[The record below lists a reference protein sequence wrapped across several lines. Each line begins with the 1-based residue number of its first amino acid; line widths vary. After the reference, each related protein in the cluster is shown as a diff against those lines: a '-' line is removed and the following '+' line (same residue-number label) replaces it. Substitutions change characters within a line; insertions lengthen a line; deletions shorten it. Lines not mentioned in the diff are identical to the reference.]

1 MENKNLNILD
11 EVNKGATMGMDA
23 ISYVSEKVSNDN
35 DFKNVLNTEYNKY
48 EKISQRV
55 NDLYSQYTDKEP
67 HETNAMNKMMTWYG
81 IQMKTMTD
89 DTTSKLSELLMQGTN
104 MGIIEG
110 RRLINQNNN
119 NDIDSDVK
127 NILND
132 FVVMQEDS
140 VETLKKYL

>member
-11 EVNKGATMGMDA
+11 EVSKGATMGMDA
-23 ISYVSEKVSNDN
+23 ISYVSEKVSD
-35 DFKNVLNTEYNKY
+35 DEFKQVLDTEYNKY
-48 EKISQRV
+48 QKISERV
-55 NDLYSQYTDKEP
+55 NELYDNYSEKEP

-81 IQMKTMTD
+81 IQMKTMKD
-89 DTTSKLSELLMQGTN
+89 HTTSKLSELLMQGTN

-110 RRLINQNNN
+110 RRLLNQNNEA
-119 NDIDSDVK
+119 DYDVK

>member
-1 MENKNLNILD
+1 MENNNLDILD
-11 EVNKGATMGMDA
+11 EINKGATMGMDA
-23 ISYVSEKVSNDN
+23 ISYVSEKVGDETFS
-35 DFKNVLNTEYNKY
+35 KVLDGEYNKY
-48 EKISQRV
+48 KDISRRV
-55 NDLYSQYTDKEP
+55 NNLYSNYSDKEP

-81 IQMKTMTD
+81 IQMNTITD
-89 DTTSKLSELLMQGTN
+89 KSNSKISEFLMQGTN

-110 RRLINQNNN
+110 RRLLNQNQEN
-119 NDIDSDVK
+119 IATDVK

>member
-1 MENKNLNILD
+1 MENQILNILD

-23 ISYVSEKVSNDN
+23 ISFVLEKASDEN
-35 DFKNVLNTEYNKY
+35 FKQVLDTEYNKY
-48 EKISQRV
+48 KKISIRV
-55 NDLYSQYTDKEP
+55 NNLYDNYSAKKP
-67 HETNAMNKMMTWYG
+67 HETNVMTKMMTWYG
-81 IQMKTMTD
+81 IQMKTITD

-110 RRLINQNNN
+110 RRLINQNPNIN
-119 NDIDSDVK
+119 NDVS

>member
-1 MENKNLNILD
+1 MENQNLNILD

-23 ISYVSEKVSNDN
+23 ISFVSEKVHDN
-35 DFKNVLNTEYNKY
+35 EFKEVLDVEYNKY
-48 EKISQRV
+48 KEISNRV
-55 NDLYSQYTDKEP
+55 NELYDNYSDKDP

-81 IQMKTMTD
+81 IQMRTMKD
-89 DTTSKLSELLMQGTN
+89 HTTSKLSELLMQGTN

-110 RRLINQNNN
+110 RRLLNQNNEA
-119 NDIDSDVK
+119 DHDVK

>member
-1 MENKNLNILD
+1 MENQNLNILD

-23 ISYVSEKVSNDN
+23 ISYVSEKVKD
-35 DFKNVLNTEYNKY
+35 DTFKEVLDTEYNKY
-48 EKISQRV
+48 KDISNRV
-55 NDLYSQYTDKEP
+55 NSLYSNYSDKEP

-81 IQMKTMTD
+81 IQMRTMAD

-110 RRLINQNNN
+110 RRLLNQNSNIEPN
-119 NDIDSDVK
+119 VK

>member
-1 MENKNLNILD
+1 MENQNLNILD

-23 ISYVSEKVSNDN
+23 ISYISEKVVDN
-35 DFKNVLNTEYNKY
+35 DFKNVLDTEYNKY
-48 EKISQRV
+48 KDISNRV
-55 NDLYSQYTDKEP
+55 NNLYDNYSNKEP
-67 HETNAMNKMMTWYG
+67 HETNTMNKMMTWYG

-89 DTTSKLSELLMQGTN
+89 DSTSKLSELLMQGTN

-110 RRLINQNNN
+110 RRLLNQNQN
-119 NDIDSDVK
+119 IEPDVK

>member
-1 MENKNLNILD
+1 MENQNLNILD

-23 ISYVSEKVSNDN
+23 ISYVSEKVVDN
-35 DFKNVLNTEYNKY
+35 DFKEVLNTEYNKY
-48 EKISQRV
+48 KNISNRV
-55 NDLYSQYTDKEP
+55 NNLYDNYSNKEP

-81 IQMKTMTD
+81 IQMKTMVD
-89 DTTSKLSELLMQGTN
+89 DSTSKLSELLMQGTN

-110 RRLINQNNN
+110 RRLLNQNQN
-119 NDIDSDVK
+119 IEPDVK

>member
-1 MENKNLNILD
+1 MENQNLNILD

-23 ISYVSEKVSNDN
+23 ISEKVVDN
-35 DFKNVLNTEYNKY
+35 NFKEVLYTEYNKY
-48 EKISQRV
+48 KDISNRV
-55 NDLYSQYTDKEP
+55 NNLYDNYSNKEP

-89 DTTSKLSELLMQGTN
+89 DSTSKLSELLMQGTN

-110 RRLINQNNN
+110 RRLLNQNQN
-119 NDIDSDVK
+119 IESDVK

>member
-1 MENKNLNILD
+1 MENQNLNILD

-23 ISYVSEKVSNDN
+23 ISYISEKVVDS
-35 DFKNVLNTEYNKY
+35 DFKKVLNTEYNKY
-48 EKISQRV
+48 KDISDRV
-55 NDLYSQYTDKEP
+55 NNLYDNYSSKEP

-81 IQMKTMTD
+81 IQMKTMVD
-89 DTTSKLSELLMQGTN
+89 DSTSKLSELLMQGTN

-110 RRLINQNNN
+110 RRLLNQNQN
-119 NDIDSDVK
+119 IETDVK

>member
-1 MENKNLNILD
+1 MENQNLNILD

-23 ISYVSEKVSNDN
+23 ISYVSEKVVDN
-35 DFKNVLNTEYNKY
+35 DFKEVLNTEYNKY
-48 EKISQRV
+48 KDISNKV
-55 NDLYSQYTDKEP
+55 NNLYDNYSNKEP

-89 DTTSKLSELLMQGTN
+89 DSTSKLSELLMQGTN

-110 RRLINQNNN
+110 RRLLNQNKN
-119 NDIDSDVK
+119 IEPDVK

>member
-1 MENKNLNILD
+1 MENQNLNILD

-23 ISYVSEKVSNDN
+23 ISFVSEKVHDN
-35 DFKNVLNTEYNKY
+35 EFKEVLDVEYNKY
-48 EKISQRV
+48 KEISNRV
-55 NDLYSQYTDKEP
+55 NKLYDNYSDKDP

-81 IQMKTMTD
+81 IQMRTMKD
-89 DTTSKLSELLMQGTN
+89 HTTSKLSELLMQGTN

-110 RRLINQNNN
+110 RRLLNQNNEA
-119 NDIDSDVK
+119 DHDVK

-140 VETLKKYL
+140 VETLKRYL

>member
-1 MENKNLNILD
+1 MENQNLNILD

-23 ISYVSEKVSNDN
+23 ISYVSEKAKDG
-35 DFKNVLNTEYNKY
+35 DFKHVLDVEYGKY
-48 EKISQRV
+48 QKISDRV
-55 NDLYSQYTDKEP
+55 NKLYSNYSSKDP
-67 HETNAMNKMMTWYG
+67 HETNTMTKMMTWYG

-110 RRLINQNNN
+110 RRLLNQNNN
-119 NDIDSDVK
+119 IEPDVE
-127 NILND
+127 NILNE
-132 FVVMQEDS
+132 FVTMQEDS

>member
-1 MENKNLNILD
+1 MENQNLNILD

-23 ISYVSEKVSNDN
+23 ISYVSEKVVDN
-35 DFKNVLNTEYNKY
+35 DFKEVLDTEYNKY
-48 EKISQRV
+48 KDISNRV
-55 NDLYSQYTDKEP
+55 NNLYDNYSSKEP
-67 HETNAMNKMMTWYG
+67 HKTNAMNKMMTWYG
-81 IQMKTMTD
+81 IQMKTMVD

-110 RRLINQNNN
+110 RRLLNQNQN
-119 NDIDSDVK
+119 IEPDVK

>member
-1 MENKNLNILD
+1 MENQNLNILD

-23 ISYVSEKVSNDN
+23 ITYVSEKVQD
-35 DFKNVLNTEYNKY
+35 DEFKQVLDTEYNKY
-48 EKISQRV
+48 EKISNRV
-55 NDLYSQYTDKEP
+55 NDLYDNYSNKKP
-67 HETNAMNKMMTWYG
+67 HETNAMNKAMTWYG

-110 RRLINQNNN
+110 RRLLNQNPDVDH
-119 NDIDSDVK
+119 DIK

>member
-23 ISYVSEKVSNDN
+23 ISYVSEKVTDN
-35 DFKNVLNTEYNKY
+35 QFKQVLDTEYNKY
-48 EKISQRV
+48 KKISERV
-55 NDLYSQYTDKEP
+55 NNLYPNYSDKEP

-110 RRLINQNNN
+110 RRLINQNPEAEP
-119 NDIDSDVK
+119 DVK

>member
-1 MENKNLNILD
+1 MENQNLNILD
-11 EVNKGATMGMDA
+11 EVNKGATMGMNA
-23 ISYVSEKVSNDN
+23 ISYVSEKVKDA
-35 DFKNVLNTEYNKY
+35 DFKTVLDTEYNKY
-48 EKISQRV
+48 QKISTRV
-55 NDLYSQYTDKEP
+55 NDLYANYSSKEP

-89 DTTSKLSELLMQGTN
+89 STTSKLSELLMQGTN

-119 NDIDSDVK
+119 IAPDVE
-127 NILND
+127 NILNE
-132 FVVMQEDS
+132 FVTMQEDS

>member
-1 MENKNLNILD
+1 MKNQNLNILD

-23 ISYVSEKVSNDN
+23 ISYVSEKVVDN
-35 DFKNVLNTEYNKY
+35 DFKKVLDTEYNKY
-48 EKISQRV
+48 KDISNRV
-55 NDLYSQYTDKEP
+55 NNLYDNYSSKEP
-67 HETNAMNKMMTWYG
+67 HETNTMNKMMTWYG
-81 IQMKTMTD
+81 IQMKTMVD
-89 DTTSKLSELLMQGTN
+89 DSTSKLSELLMQGTN

-110 RRLINQNNN
+110 RRLLNQNQ
-119 NDIDSDVK
+119 DIEPNVK

>member
-1 MENKNLNILD
+1 MENQNLNILD

-23 ISYVSEKVSNDN
+23 ISFISEKVQDSQ
-35 DFKNVLNTEYNKY
+35 FKQVLDTEYNKY
-48 EKISQRV
+48 QEISNRV
-55 NDLYSQYTDKEP
+55 NNLYNNYTDKEP
-67 HETNAMNKMMTWYG
+67 HETNTMNKMMTWYG

-110 RRLINQNNN
+110 RRLLNHNTNAAK
-119 NDIDSDVK
+119 DVQ

>member
-1 MENKNLNILD
+1 MEDNNLNILD

-23 ISYVSEKVSNDN
+23 ISIISKKVQDLK
-35 DFKNVLNTEYNKY
+35 FKEVLDKEYNKY
-48 EKISQRV
+48 KNISNRV
-55 NDLYSQYTDKEP
+55 NNLYSHYSLKEP

-81 IQMKTMTD
+81 IQMNTFKD

-110 RRLINQNNN
+110 RRLLNQNSQ
-119 NDIDSDVK
+119 IEPDVK

>member
-1 MENKNLNILD
+1 MENQNLNILD

-23 ISYVSEKVSNDN
+23 ISYVSEKVEDN
-35 DFKNVLNTEYNKY
+35 DFKQVLDTEYNKY
-48 EKISQRV
+48 KDISNRV
-55 NDLYSQYTDKEP
+55 NNLYDNYSSKEP

-89 DTTSKLSELLMQGTN
+89 DSTSKLSELLMQGTN

-110 RRLINQNNN
+110 RRLLNQNQN
-119 NDIDSDVK
+119 IEPDVK

>member
-1 MENKNLNILD
+1 MENQNLNILD

-23 ISYVSEKVSNDN
+23 ISYVSEKVVDN
-35 DFKNVLNTEYNKY
+35 DFKNVLDTEYNKY
-48 EKISQRV
+48 KDISNRV
-55 NDLYSQYTDKEP
+55 NNLYDNYSNKEP

-81 IQMKTMTD
+81 IQMKTMSD
-89 DTTSKLSELLMQGTN
+89 DSTSKLSELLMQGTN

-110 RRLINQNNN
+110 RRLLNQNQN
-119 NDIDSDVK
+119 IEPDVK

>member
-1 MENKNLNILD
+1 MKNQNLNILD

-23 ISYVSEKVSNDN
+23 ISYVSEKVEDN
-35 DFKNVLNTEYNKY
+35 DFKQVLDTEYNKY
-48 EKISQRV
+48 KDISNRV
-55 NDLYSQYTDKEP
+55 NNLYDNYSCKEP

-81 IQMKTMTD
+81 IQMKTMVD

-110 RRLINQNNN
+110 RRLLNQNQN
-119 NDIDSDVK
+119 IEPDVK

>member
-23 ISYVSEKVSNDN
+23 ISFVTEKAKDDS
-35 DFKNVLNTEYNKY
+35 FKQVLDTEYNKY
-48 EKISQRV
+48 KKISSRV
-55 NDLYSQYTDKEP
+55 NDIYEHYSSKEP
-67 HETNAMNKMMTWYG
+67 HETNAMNKAMTWYG
-81 IQMKTMTD
+81 IQMRTMVD

-110 RRLINQNNN
+110 RRLINQNPNAAE
-119 NDIDSDVK
+119 DVK
-127 NILND
+127 KVLHD
-132 FVVMQEDS
+132 FVTMQEDS

>member
-1 MENKNLNILD
+1 MKNDNLNILD

-23 ISYVSEKVSNDN
+23 ISYVSEKVKDG
-35 DFKNVLNTEYNKY
+35 DFKQVLDVEYGKY
-48 EKISQRV
+48 KDVSNRV
-55 NDLYSQYTDKEP
+55 NKLYANYSSKEP

-110 RRLINQNNN
+110 RRLLNQHNN
-119 NDIDSDVK
+119 IEPDVEK
-127 NILND
+127 ILNE
-132 FVVMQEDS
+132 FVTMQEDS

>member
-1 MENKNLNILD
+1 MENQNLNILD

-23 ISYVSEKVSNDN
+23 ISYVSKKAEDN
-35 DFKNVLNTEYNKY
+35 DFKKVLDTEYNKY
-48 EKISQRV
+48 KDISNRV
-55 NDLYSQYTDKEP
+55 NNLYDNYSSKEP

-81 IQMKTMTD
+81 IQMKTMVD

-110 RRLINQNNN
+110 RRLLNQNQN
-119 NDIDSDVK
+119 IEPDVK

>member
-1 MENKNLNILD
+1 MENQNLNVLD

-23 ISYVSEKVSNDN
+23 ISYVSDKVTDMN
-35 DFKNVLNTEYNKY
+35 FKDVLDTEYNKY
-48 EKISQRV
+48 KTISERV
-55 NDLYSQYTDKEP
+55 NNLYSNYSEKEP

-81 IQMKTMTD
+81 IQMNTIMD
-89 DTTSKLSELLMQGTN
+89 DSTSKLSELLMQGTN

-110 RRLINQNNN
+110 RRLLNHNENI
-119 NDIDSDVK
+119 SPDVK
-127 NILND
+127 NILQN

>member
-1 MENKNLNILD
+1 MENQNLNILD

-23 ISYVSEKVSNDN
+23 ISYVSEKVVDD
-35 DFKNVLNTEYNKY
+35 DFKEVLDTEYNKY
-48 EKISQRV
+48 KNISNRV
-55 NDLYSQYTDKEP
+55 NNLYDNYSSKEP

-81 IQMKTMTD
+81 IQMKTMVD
-89 DTTSKLSELLMQGTN
+89 DSTSKLSELLMQGTN

-110 RRLINQNNN
+110 RRLLNQNQN
-119 NDIDSDVK
+119 IEPDVK

>member
-1 MENKNLNILD
+1 MENQNLNILD

-23 ISYVSEKVSNDN
+23 ISFVSEKVHDN
-35 DFKNVLNTEYNKY
+35 EFKNVLDVEYNKY
-48 EKISQRV
+48 KEISNRV
-55 NDLYSQYTDKEP
+55 NELYDNYSEKEP
-67 HETNAMNKMMTWYG
+67 HETTAMNKMMTWYG
-81 IQMKTMTD
+81 IQMRTMKD
-89 DTTSKLSELLMQGTN
+89 HTTSKLSELLMQGTN

-110 RRLINQNNN
+110 RRLLNQNNEA
-119 NDIDSDVK
+119 DHDVK